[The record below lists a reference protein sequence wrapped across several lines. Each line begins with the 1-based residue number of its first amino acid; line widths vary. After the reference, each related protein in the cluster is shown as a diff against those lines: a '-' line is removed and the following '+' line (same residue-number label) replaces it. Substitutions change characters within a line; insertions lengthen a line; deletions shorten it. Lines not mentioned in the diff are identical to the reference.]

1 MEPSKTPRQR
11 PDRQDADS
19 VTDKVFKT
27 LSILAALVLVFVIG
41 AFSVVTE
48 IFPGPQIQHAYQ
60 AGQALYHQATDY
72 SDVYQGDIWRTQ
84 RTEAKGVTQ
93 YDPQLA
99 RNGLTLYTIGTE
111 PAAYLVDMNGKV
123 VHEWRKPYSE
133 AWLDGEGVPNPRPD
147 EFIHFR
153 NAQVQPNG
161 DLIALYEGNGDT
173 PYGYGLIKLD
183 KDSNV
188 IWRYAG
194 RAHHQFAVAPDGKIY
209 ALIHGIFD
217 DEIEG
222 LDYLEPPRLEDSLVV
237 LSPEGEELQRT
248 RLLPALHDSPFSE
261 LLDNVPGI
269 MLNDPIHAN
278 AVDYLTAD
286 KARNFPFG
294 NEGDLLL
301 SFRETSSIAVFDPRS
316 GKITWATRGPWI
328 RQHDPDVL
336 PNGDIVM
343 FDNRGHYHTPEGESR
358 ILEFDPRTLQ
368 ITWQYAGTAE
378 HPLESEIRGDQH
390 RLDNGNTL
398 ISESD
403 GGRLVEVTREGEI
416 AWEYLVPTRGGPD
429 GDMIPIIG
437 WSQRLDPG
445 QFDDG
450 FRQSLDLDDTAPLD
464 SSVSSDSPPSS
475 DSAEDGKDG
484 GSAPTA
490 RTTAP

>member
-1 MEPSKTPRQR
+1 MEPSKTPRQS

-72 SDVYQGDIWRTQ
+72 SDVYKGDIWRTQ
-84 RTEAKGVTQ
+84 RTDAKGVTQ
-93 YDPQLA
+93 YAPQLA
-99 RNGLTLYTIGTE
+99 RNGLTLYTTGTE
-111 PAAYLVDMNGKV
+111 PAAYLIDMNGKV

-133 AWLDGEGVPNPRPD
+133 AWPDGEGVPNPRPD

-173 PYGYGLIKLD
+173 PYGYGLVKLD

-248 RLLPALHDSPFSE
+248 RLLPVIHDSKYSE
-261 LLDNVPGI
+261 LLENVPGI
-269 MLNDPIHAN
+269 MVGDPIHAN
-278 AVDYLTAD
+278 AVDYIDAD
-286 KARNFPFG
+286 KARNFAFG

-301 SFRETSSIAVFDPRS
+301 SFRETSSIAVFDPRTQ
-316 GKITWATRGPWI
+316 KLTWATRGPWI

-336 PNGDIVM
+336 PSGDIVM

-358 ILEFDPRTLQ
+358 ILEFDPGTLQ
-368 ITWQYAGTAE
+368 ITWQYAGTAQ

-416 AWEYLVPTRGGPD
+416 AWEYLVPTRGGPN

-450 FRQSLDLDDTAPLD
+450 FRQSLDLADTAPPD
-464 SSVSSDSPPSS
+464 SSVSSHSPPSS

-484 GSAPTA
+484 GSAPMA